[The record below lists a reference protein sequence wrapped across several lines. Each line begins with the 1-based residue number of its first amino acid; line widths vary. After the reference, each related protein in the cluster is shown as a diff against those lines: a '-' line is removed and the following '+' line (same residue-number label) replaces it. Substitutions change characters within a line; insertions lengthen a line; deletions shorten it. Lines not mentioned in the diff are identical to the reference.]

1 VNDLPPKR
9 WLYRRILTYAICTAL
24 VAIAGAAVMRAPDPQ
39 WLGIA
44 AIVALWL
51 VSLQY
56 VTAATAED
64 VTRIT
69 AAISEGLARSKE

>member
-1 VNDLPPKR
+1 VSELPPKR

-24 VAIAGAAVMRAPDPQ
+24 AGIAGAAVLRAPDPL

-64 VTRIT
+64 VQRI
-69 AAISEGLARSKE
+69 AAAVSEGMARAKE